1 MKNVTF
7 IKSSVGSFLSE
18 NTLVSAFPTIGQ
30 TERFS
35 GVSGRYTP
43 VSTVDVI
50 RQYAADGW
58 FPVEA
63 SVQGTRNGSLGVS
76 RVGFQKHLLRFRQ
89 QGVTPIVGEFLP
101 EINLTNAHD
110 GSGAFTQYAGL
121 RVLACLN
128 GAIASSTDFAA
139 IRLAHIGDTS
149 RFTAASQTVAK
160 SIPILTE
167 RVVAFKERQLSPA
180 ERLEFAAAALLLRYD
195 DAASAPIEA
204 GRLLTSFRQS
214 QSSSSLW
221 HVYNTVQE
229 NLVRGGQRSF
239 KRSESGRRVGSSRA
253 VTSVDVNV
261 NVNKGLWQLA
271 ERSLRGLP
279 LVDLSKVEIVIS

>member
-1 MKNVTF
+1 MKNVSF
-7 IKSSVGSFLSE
+7 IKSQVGSFLSE
-18 NTLVSAFPTIGQ
+18 NTLVQTFPTIGQ

-35 GVSGRYTP
+35 GVSDRYTP

-63 SVQGTRNGSLGVS
+63 SVQRTRGLG

-110 GSGAFTQYAGL
+110 GSGAFVQNAGA
-121 RVLACLN
+121 RVLACYN
-128 GAIASSTDFAA
+128 GLTTSGVEFATV
-139 IRLAHIGDTS
+139 RLAHIGDVS
-149 RFTAASQTVAK
+149 RFTAASQSVAR

-167 RVVAFKERQLSPA
+167 RVVAFQERQLSPA

-204 GRLLTSFRQS
+204 SRLLIPFRQC

-221 HVYNTVQE
+221 HTFTYRLTQ
-229 NLVRGGQRSF
+229 
-239 KRSESGRRVGSSRA
+239 
-253 VTSVDVNV
+253 
-261 NVNKGLWQLA
+261 
-271 ERSLRGLP
+271 
-279 LVDLSKVEIVIS
+279 